1 MDSPPLYLPLLLL
14 TCLFTLWQGAG
25 AQSLFTIDSV
35 TLKLDPSGEVT
46 SGTLMDLNCEVSVS
60 HDQSHP
66 LTHSFN
72 FLRDDVL
79 VYSKNTTEPAVLHQ
93 LTPARA
99 ANSGTYKC
107 QVIVQDKSKGSRTHR
122 LTVTGLQTPVLQVT
136 SQILFEGEEVTA
148 TCSAPDESGSLLFHF
163 YQDQEKIKQ
172 VRANGNSVE
181 TRLEL
186 KHAGDKHL
194 RCYFE
199 ITMLPDAGRSNN
211 SNTVKVMVKELFITP
226 VMNILPGKDVIEGDI
241 VEFVCRVVNPPPNVV
256 VFLTKDKRVLK
267 TASISLNHSLR
278 VLAEDSGE
286 YVCKADRGN
295 VQKEAYESIKV
306 KELFSR
312 PVLVMKPRE
321 VFETQRFTLNCDTD
335 RYSHERINI
344 GDVKYSL
351 YRNQVLVTSGGNYSA
366 TAHPSLNGNYSCQ
379 AQAQGRGQ
387 TKKIFKNSTQIVL
400 KAKVPVSVPLLSVV
414 GGRLILGKPF
424 QLQCQSDNGSL
435 PITYTLLSPHRQ
447 AEFRVVH
454 SAWDLALFNIT
465 SIHRSIDIHSF
476 SCKAENYPSQ
486 PHMES
491 SGEHLRRTA
500 TIIEPV
506 SRPVLTVT
514 PNMGDVA
521 EGEDL
526 TLTCTVQR
534 GTPPITYTW
543 YHTKSALPLLSKTTN
558 DMRLSHSVQGVSR
571 EHGGGYYCV
580 TNNPSN
586 DSQRSAMVTVGV
598 KLAGWKKGLIAA
610 FCILLTVSL
619 IIIILVKKCLLP
631 FRRERTVELS
641 VKPASTKTDETLRL
655 THGKVNEAANVTP
668 GVMGRSVWSDHVSGS
683 ESDDQ
688 TSEETT
694 EVPEPQY
701 TEVHPQEVD
710 PTRAPVKKGTDTVY
724 SEVRNSNQGESESE
738 QADGQGSVEY
748 AQLNHNDHESEE
760 PEHEPDHE
768 PRPEP
773 EPEPEQGSEQD
784 GQLE

>member
-1 MDSPPLYLPLLLL
+1 SGGPPGTPPAYC
-14 TCLFTLWQGAG
+14 CL
-25 AQSLFTIDSV
+25 
-35 TLKLDPSGEVT
+35 
-46 SGTLMDLNCEVSVS
+46 CVSVS
-60 HDQSHP
+60 HDQSQP

-79 VYSKNTTEPAVLHQ
+79 VYSKNTTEPAILHQ

-107 QVIVQDKSKGSRTHR
+107 QVIVQDKSKGSSTHR

-136 SQILFEGEEVTA
+136 SQILFEGDEVAA

-172 VRANGNSVE
+172 VRASGNSVE

-211 SNTVKVMVKELFITP
+211 SNTVKVMVEELFTTP
-226 VMNILPGKDVIEGDI
+226 VMNILPGKEVIEGDI
-241 VEFVCRVVNPPPNVV
+241 VKFVCRVVNPPPNVV

-267 TASISLNHSLR
+267 TAYISLSHTLR

-306 KELFSR
+306 KELFSK

-321 VFETQRFTLNCDTD
+321 VFETERFTLNCDTD

-351 YRNQVLVTSGGNYSA
+351 YRNQVLLTSGGNYSA

-387 TKKIFKNSTQIVL
+387 TKNIFKNSTQIVL

-447 AEFRVVH
+447 AEFRVVR
-454 SAWDLALFNIT
+454 SPWDLALFNIT
-465 SIHRSIDIHSF
+465 SIHRSTDIHSV
-476 SCKAENYPSQ
+476 SCKAENNPSQ

-500 TIIEPV
+500 TIIV

-534 GTPPITYTW
+534 GI
-543 YHTKSALPLLSKTTN
+543 ALPLLSKTTN

-580 TNNPSN
+580 TNNPSD

-668 GVMGRSVWSDHVSGS
+668 GVMGRSVWSDHISGS

-710 PTRAPVKKGTDTVY
+710 PTRAPVKKGTYTV
-724 SEVRNSNQGESESE
+724 
-738 QADGQGSVEY
+738 
-748 AQLNHNDHESEE
+748 
-760 PEHEPDHE
+760 
-768 PRPEP
+768 
-773 EPEPEQGSEQD
+773 
-784 GQLE
+784 

>member
-14 TCLFTLWQGAG
+14 TSLPTLWQGAG

-46 SGTLMDLNCEVSVS
+46 SGTFMDLNCEVSVS
-60 HDQSHP
+60 HHQSHP

-107 QVIVQDKSKGSRTHR
+107 QVIVQDKSKGSSTHR
-122 LTVTGLQTPVLQVT
+122 LTITGLQTPVLQVT
-136 SQILFEGEEVTA
+136 SQILFEGDEVAA

-172 VRANGNSVE
+172 VRASGNSVG

-199 ITMLPDAGRSNN
+199 TTMLPDAGRSNN
-211 SNTVKVMVKELFITP
+211 SNTVKVMVKELFS
-226 VMNILPGKDVIEGDI
+226 K
-241 VEFVCRVVNPPPNVV
+241 
-256 VFLTKDKRVLK
+256 
-267 TASISLNHSLR
+267 
-278 VLAEDSGE
+278 
-286 YVCKADRGN
+286 
-295 VQKEAYESIKV
+295 
-306 KELFSR
+306 

-321 VFETQRFTLNCDTD
+321 VFEIERFTLNCDTD

-351 YRNQVLVTSGGNYSA
+351 FRNQVLLTSGGNYTA

-379 AQAQGRGQ
+379 AQALGRGQ

-454 SAWDLALFNIT
+454 SPWDLALFNIT
-465 SIHRSIDIHSF
+465 SIHRSSDIHSF
-476 SCKAENYPSQ
+476 SCKAENNPSQ
-486 PHMES
+486 PYMES
-491 SGEHLRRTA
+491 SGYHLRRTA

-506 SRPVLTVT
+506 SRPVLTLT
-514 PNMGDVA
+514 PKMGDVA

-543 YHTKSALPLLSKTTN
+543 YHTKGALPLVSKTTN
-558 DMRLSHSVQGVSR
+558 DMRLSHLVQGVSR
-571 EHGGGYYCV
+571 EHGGRYYCI
-580 TNNPSN
+580 TNNPSK

-619 IIIILVKKCLLP
+619 IIIIILVKKCLLP

-641 VKPASTKTDETLRL
+641 VKPASTKTDKTLRL
-655 THGKVNEAANVTP
+655 THGEVNEAANVTP

-688 TSEETT
+688 TREET

-724 SEVRNSNQGESESE
+724 SEVRNSNQARLS
-738 QADGQGSVEY
+738 
-748 AQLNHNDHESEE
+748 
-760 PEHEPDHE
+760 
-768 PRPEP
+768 
-773 EPEPEQGSEQD
+773 
-784 GQLE
+784 

>member
-14 TCLFTLWQGAG
+14 TCLLTLWQGAG

-46 SGTLMDLNCEVSVS
+46 SGTLMNLNCEVSVS

-66 LTHSFN
+66 MTHSFN

-79 VYSKNTTEPAVLHQ
+79 VYSKNTTESAALHQ
-93 LTPARA
+93 LNPARA

-136 SQILFEGEEVTA
+136 SQILFEGDEVAA

-163 YQDQEKIKQ
+163 YQDQDKIKQ
-172 VRANGNSVE
+172 VRAIGNSVG

-211 SNTVKVMVKELFITP
+211 SNTVKVMVKELFS
-226 VMNILPGKDVIEGDI
+226 K
-241 VEFVCRVVNPPPNVV
+241 
-256 VFLTKDKRVLK
+256 
-267 TASISLNHSLR
+267 
-278 VLAEDSGE
+278 
-286 YVCKADRGN
+286 
-295 VQKEAYESIKV
+295 
-306 KELFSR
+306 

-321 VFETQRFTLNCDTD
+321 VFETERFTLNCDTAL
-335 RYSHERINI
+335 YSHERINI

-351 YRNQVLVTSGGNYSA
+351 YRNQVLLTSGGNYSA

-447 AEFRVVH
+447 AEFRVVRRP
-454 SAWDLALFNIT
+454 WDLALFNIT
-465 SIHRSIDIHSF
+465 SIHRSSDIHSF
-476 SCKAENYPSQ
+476 SCKAKNNPSQ
-486 PHMES
+486 PYMES
-491 SGEHLRRTA
+491 SGDHLRRTA

-506 SRPVLTVT
+506 SRPVLTLT
-514 PNMGDVA
+514 PKMGDVA

-543 YHTKSALPLLSKTTN
+543 YHTKSALPLLSKITN
-558 DMRLSHSVQGVSR
+558 DMRLSHSFQGVSR

-655 THGKVNEAANVTP
+655 THGEVNEAANVTP

-724 SEVRNSNQGESESE
+724 SEVRNSNQGESASE

-760 PEHEPDHE
+760 PEHEP
-768 PRPEP
+768 RPEP

>member
-14 TCLFTLWQGAG
+14 TCLLTLWQGAG

-46 SGTLMDLNCEVSVS
+46 SGTLLDLNCEVSVS

-148 TCSAPDESGSLLFHF
+148 TCSAPDESGSLFFHF

-172 VRANGNSVE
+172 VRASGNSVE

-199 ITMLPDAGRSNN
+199 IIMQPDAGRSNN
-211 SNTVKVMVKELFITP
+211 SNTVKVMVKELFFTP

-267 TASISLNHSLR
+267 SAFISLNHSLS

-306 KELFSR
+306 KELFSK

-351 YRNQVLVTSGGNYSA
+351 YRNQVLLTSGGKYSA

-454 SAWDLALFNIT
+454 SPWDLAHFNIT

-526 TLTCTVQR
+526 TLTCTVQW

-571 EHGGGYYCV
+571 KHGGGYYCV

-694 EVPEPQY
+694 EAPEPQY
-701 TEVHPQEVD
+701 TEVHPQEID

-724 SEVRNSNQGESESE
+724 SEVRNSNQARLS
-738 QADGQGSVEY
+738 
-748 AQLNHNDHESEE
+748 
-760 PEHEPDHE
+760 
-768 PRPEP
+768 
-773 EPEPEQGSEQD
+773 
-784 GQLE
+784 

>member
-14 TCLFTLWQGAG
+14 TSLLTLWQGAG
-25 AQSLFTIDSV
+25 AQSIFTIDSV
-35 TLKLDPSGEVT
+35 TLKLDPRGEVD
-46 SGTLMDLNCEVSVS
+46 SGTFMDLNCEVSVS

-79 VYSKNTTEPAVLHQ
+79 VYSKNTTDPAVLHQ

-107 QVIVQDKSKGSRTHR
+107 QVIVQDKSKSSNTQR

-136 SQILFEGEEVTA
+136 SQILFEGDEVA
-148 TCSAPDESGSLLFHF
+148 ANCSAPDEYGSLLFHF

-172 VRANGNSVE
+172 VRATGNSVE

-199 ITMLPDAGRSNN
+199 ITMVPDAGRSNN
-211 SNTVKVMVKELFITP
+211 SNTVMVMVKELFITP
-226 VMNILPGKDVIEGDI
+226 IMNILPGKDVIEGDL
-241 VEFVCRVVNPPPNVV
+241 VKFFCRVVNPPPNVT

-267 TASISLNHSLR
+267 TASISLSHSLS
-278 VLAEDSGE
+278 VLEEHSGE
-286 YVCKADRGN
+286 YVCKANRGN

-306 KELFSR
+306 KELFSK

-321 VFETQRFTLNCDTD
+321 VFERENFTLNCDTD
-335 RYSHERINI
+335 RYSLERINI

-351 YRNQVLVTSGGNYSA
+351 CRNQVLLASGGNYSA

-379 AQAQGRGQ
+379 AQAQGRGL
-387 TKKIFKNSTQIVL
+387 KIFKNSTQIVF
-400 KAKVPVSVPLLSVV
+400 KAKVPVSIPLLSVV

-435 PITYTLLSPHRQ
+435 PITYTLLGPHRQ
-447 AEFRVVH
+447 AKLRVVRNP
-454 SAWDLALFNIT
+454 WDLALFNIT
-465 SIHRSIDIHSF
+465 SIHRSTDIHNF
-476 SCKAENYPSQ
+476 SCKANNNPRQ
-486 PHMES
+486 AHMES

-506 SRPVLTVT
+506 SRPVLTVI

-543 YHTKSALPLLSKTTN
+543 YHTKSALPLLSKTSN
-558 DMRLSHSVQGVSR
+558 DMRLSLSVQGVSR
-571 EHGGGYYCV
+571 EHGGGYFCV

-586 DSQRSAMVTVGV
+586 DSQKSAMVTVGV

-619 IIIILVKKCLLP
+619 IIIIIVKKGLLP

-655 THGKVNEAANVTP
+655 THGEVSEAANVTP
-668 GVMGRSVWSDHVSGS
+668 GVMGRSIWSDHVSGS

-694 EVPEPQY
+694 EVAEPQY

-710 PTRAPVKKGTDTVY
+710 HTRAPVKKGTDTVY

-760 PEHEPDHE
+760 PEHEPDQE
-768 PRPEP
+768 PQPEP
-773 EPEPEQGSEQD
+773 EPEPGSEQD
-784 GQLE
+784 RQLE

>member
-14 TCLFTLWQGAG
+14 TSLLTLWQGAG

-60 HDQSHP
+60 HDQSQP

-107 QVIVQDKSKGSRTHR
+107 QVIVQDKSKGSSTHR
-122 LTVTGLQTPVLQVT
+122 LSVTGLQTPVLQVT
-136 SQILFEGEEVTA
+136 SEILFEGDEVAA

-172 VRANGNSVE
+172 VRASGNSVD

-186 KHAGDKHL
+186 KHAGDTHL

-199 ITMLPDAGRSNN
+199 ITMLPAAGRSNN

-241 VEFVCRVVNPPPNVV
+241 VEIVCRVVNPPPNVA

-267 TASISLNHSLR
+267 TASVSLSHSFR

-306 KELFSR
+306 KELFSK

-321 VFETQRFTLNCDTD
+321 VFETERFTLNCYTD

-344 GDVKYSL
+344 GNVKYSL
-351 YRNQVLVTSGGNYSA
+351 YRNQVLLTSGGNYSA

-387 TKKIFKNSTQIVL
+387 TKNIFKNSTQIVL

-447 AEFRVVH
+447 AEFRVVR
-454 SAWDLALFNIT
+454 SPWDLALFNIT
-465 SIHRSIDIHSF
+465 SIHRSTDIHSF
-476 SCKAENYPSQ
+476 SCKAENNPSQ

-500 TIIEPV
+500 TII
-506 SRPVLTVT
+506 
-514 PNMGDVA
+514 
-521 EGEDL
+521 
-526 TLTCTVQR
+526 
-534 GTPPITYTW
+534 
-543 YHTKSALPLLSKTTN
+543 
-558 DMRLSHSVQGVSR
+558 GVSR

-619 IIIILVKKCLLP
+619 IIIIILVKKCLLP

-655 THGKVNEAANVTP
+655 THGEVNEAANVTP

-694 EVPEPQY
+694 EVPVPQY

-710 PTRAPVKKGTDTVY
+710 LTRAPVKKGTDTVY

-760 PEHEPDHE
+760 PEHEPDQE

-773 EPEPEQGSEQD
+773 QPEPEQGSEQD
-784 GQLE
+784 GQL

>member
-1 MDSPPLYLPLLLL
+1 MSVSHITCFLFLFLHLSPL
-14 TCLFTLWQGAG
+14 TGQGAG
-25 AQSLFTIDSV
+25 AQSIFTIDSV
-35 TLKLDPSGEVT
+35 TLKLDPRGEVD
-46 SGTLMDLNCEVSVS
+46 SGTFMDLNCEVSVS

-79 VYSKNTTEPAVLHQ
+79 VYSKNTTDPAVLHQ

-107 QVIVQDKSKGSRTHR
+107 QVIVQDKSKSSNTQR

-136 SQILFEGEEVTA
+136 SQILFEGDEVA
-148 TCSAPDESGSLLFHF
+148 ANCSAPDEYGSLLFHF

-172 VRANGNSVE
+172 VRATGNSVE

-199 ITMLPDAGRSNN
+199 ITMVPDAGS
-211 SNTVKVMVKELFITP
+211 
-226 VMNILPGKDVIEGDI
+226 G
-241 VEFVCRVVNPPPNVV
+241 VEFWVKY
-256 VFLTKDKRVLK
+256 L
-267 TASISLNHSLR
+267 SHSLS
-278 VLAEDSGE
+278 VLEEHSGE
-286 YVCKADRGN
+286 YVCKANRGN

-306 KELFSR
+306 KELFSK

-321 VFETQRFTLNCDTD
+321 VFERENFTLNCDTD
-335 RYSHERINI
+335 RYSLERINI

-351 YRNQVLVTSGGNYSA
+351 CRNQVLLASGGNYSA

-379 AQAQGRGQ
+379 AQAQGRGL
-387 TKKIFKNSTQIVL
+387 KIFKNSTQIVF
-400 KAKVPVSVPLLSVV
+400 KAKVPVSIPLLSVV

-435 PITYTLLSPHRQ
+435 PITYTLLGPHRQ
-447 AEFRVVH
+447 AKLRVVRNP
-454 SAWDLALFNIT
+454 WDLALFNIT
-465 SIHRSIDIHSF
+465 SIHRSTDIHNF
-476 SCKAENYPSQ
+476 SCKANNNPRQ
-486 PHMES
+486 AHMES

-506 SRPVLTVT
+506 SRPVLTVI

-543 YHTKSALPLLSKTTN
+543 YHTKSALPLLSKTSN
-558 DMRLSHSVQGVSR
+558 DMRLSLSVQGVSR
-571 EHGGGYYCV
+571 EHGGGYFCV

-586 DSQRSAMVTVGV
+586 DSQKSAMVTVGV

-619 IIIILVKKCLLP
+619 IIIIIVKKGLLP

-655 THGKVNEAANVTP
+655 THGEVSEAANVTP
-668 GVMGRSVWSDHVSGS
+668 GVMGRSIWSDHVSGS

-694 EVPEPQY
+694 EVAEPQY

-710 PTRAPVKKGTDTVY
+710 HTRAPVKKGTDTVY
-724 SEVRNSNQGESESE
+724 SEVRNSNQGNILFN
-738 QADGQGSVEY
+738 V
-748 AQLNHNDHESEE
+748 H
-760 PEHEPDHE
+760 
-768 PRPEP
+768 
-773 EPEPEQGSEQD
+773 
-784 GQLE
+784 

>member
-1 MDSPPLYLPLLLL
+1 SGGPPRTPPALL
-14 TCLFTLWQGAG
+14 CSGVEG
-25 AQSLFTIDSV
+25 LFTIDSV

-46 SGTLMDLNCEVSVS
+46 SGTFMDLNCEVSVS
-60 HDQSHP
+60 HHQSHP

-107 QVIVQDKSKGSRTHR
+107 QVIHMTDTDCST
-122 LTVTGLQTPVLQVT
+122 TGLQTPVLQVT
-136 SQILFEGEEVTA
+136 SQILFEGDEVAA
-148 TCSAPDESGSLLFHF
+148 TCSAPDEYGSLLFHF
-163 YQDQEKIKQ
+163 YRDQEKIKQ
-172 VRANGNSVE
+172 VRASGNSVE

-186 KHAGDKHL
+186 KHSGDTHL
-194 RCYFE
+194 CCYFK

-226 VMNILPGKDVIEGDI
+226 IMNILPDVIEGDI
-241 VEFVCRVVNPPPNVV
+241 VEFVCRVVIPPPNVT
-256 VFLTKDKRVLK
+256 VFLTKAKRMLK
-267 TASISLNHSLR
+267 TAYISLSHSLR

-306 KELFSR
+306 KELFSK

-321 VFETQRFTLNCDTD
+321 VFETERFTLNCDTD

-351 YRNQVLVTSGGNYSA
+351 YRNQVLLTSGGNYSA
-366 TAHPSLNGNYSCQ
+366 TARPSLNGNYSCQ

-447 AEFRVVH
+447 AEFRVVRRP
-454 SAWDLALFNIT
+454 WDLALFNIT

-476 SCKAENYPSQ
+476 SCKAENNPSQ
-486 PHMES
+486 PYMES

-514 PNMGDVA
+514 PKMRDVA

-543 YHTKSALPLLSKTTN
+543 YHTKSALPLVSKTTN

-598 KLAGWKKGLIAA
+598 KLAGWKKRLIAV

-641 VKPASTKTDETLRL
+641 VKPASTKTDETLSL
-655 THGKVNEAANVTP
+655 THGEVNEAANVTP
-668 GVMGRSVWSDHVSGS
+668 GVMRRSVWSDHVSGS
-683 ESDDQ
+683 GEC
-688 TSEETT
+688 TRVH
-694 EVPEPQY
+694 EVNSY
-701 TEVHPQEVD
+701 ISTV
-710 PTRAPVKKGTDTVY
+710 GTLTM
-724 SEVRNSNQGESESE
+724 
-738 QADGQGSVEY
+738 
-748 AQLNHNDHESEE
+748 
-760 PEHEPDHE
+760 
-768 PRPEP
+768 
-773 EPEPEQGSEQD
+773 
-784 GQLE
+784 

>member
-1 MDSPPLYLPLLLL
+1 MDSPPLYLPLLMLTSLL
-14 TCLFTLWQGAG
+14 SLWQGAE
-25 AQSLFTIDSV
+25 ARSLFTIDSV
-35 TLKLDPSGEVT
+35 TLKLNPSGEVD
-46 SGTLMDLNCEVSVS
+46 SGTFVDLNCEVSIS

-99 ANSGTYKC
+99 ANSGAYEC
-107 QVIVQDKSKGSRTHR
+107 RVIVQDKSKGSRTQR
-122 LTVTGLQTPVLQVT
+122 LTVKGLQTPVLQVT
-136 SQILFEGEEVTA
+136 SQILFEGDELAA
-148 TCSAPDESGSLLFHF
+148 TCTAPEESGSLLFHF

-172 VRANGNSVE
+172 VMAGGNSVE

-199 ITMLPDAGRSNN
+199 IIMLPDAGRSNN

-226 VMNILPGKDVIEGDI
+226 IMNILPGKDVIEGAI
-241 VEFVCRVVNPPPNVV
+241 VEFVCRVVNPPPNVA

-267 TASISLNHSLR
+267 TASISLSHKLR

-306 KELFSR
+306 KELFSK
-312 PVLVMKPRE
+312 PVLVMEPRD
-321 VFETQRFTLNCDTD
+321 VFEGELFTLNCYTD
-335 RYSHERINI
+335 RNSPEIINI
-344 GDVKYSL
+344 WDMKYSL
-351 YRNQVLVTSGGNYSA
+351 YRNQVLLTSGGNYSA

-379 AQAQGRGQ
+379 AQAQD
-387 TKKIFKNSTQIVL
+387 IFKNSTQIVL

-435 PITYTLLSPHRQ
+435 PITYTLLSPHRR
-447 AEFRVVH
+447 AEFRVVR
-454 SAWDLALFNIT
+454 SPKDLALFNIT
-465 SIHRSIDIHSF
+465 SIHRSTDIHSF
-476 SCKAENYPSQ
+476 SCKAENNPSQ
-486 PHMES
+486 PHRES

-514 PNMGDVA
+514 PNMGNVA

-543 YHTKSALPLLSKTTN
+543 YHTTSALPLLSKTTN
-558 DMRLSHSVQGVSR
+558 DMRGSHSVQGVSR
-571 EHGGGYYCV
+571 EHGGRYYCV

-586 DSQRSAMVTVGV
+586 DSKSSAMVTVGV

-619 IIIILVKKCLLP
+619 IIIIIIVKKGLLP
-631 FRRERTVELS
+631 FRRKRTVELS

-655 THGKVNEAANVTP
+655 THGEVNVTP

-688 TSEETT
+688 TSEGTS

-710 PTRAPVKKGTDTVY
+710 PTRAPVKKGTDMVY
-724 SEVRNSNQGESESE
+724 SEVRNSM
-738 QADGQGSVEY
+738 QGSVEY

-760 PEHEPDHE
+760 PDQEHESE
-768 PRPEP
+768 PEP
-773 EPEPEQGSEQD
+773 EPEPGSEQD
-784 GQLE
+784 RQLE